1 MKDDVLR
8 ILKMVEEGKIS
19 SEKGVELI
27 EAVRGE
33 KLLPEKYVPKVSN
46 DEMMLKV
53 KVISAAN
60 DNVNVQLPIKFIKG
74 VLAAC
79 GKIPVNV
86 NGMESIDTK
95 MLMEAIDSGLTG
107 KIVDV
112 KSANGDLVEVV
123 IE

>member
-1 MKDDVLR
+1 MKEEVLR

-19 SEKGVELI
+19 SEKGAELI

-33 KLLPEKYVPKVSN
+33 KLPEKYVPKISN
-46 DEMMLKV
+46 DDMMLKV

-60 DNVNVQLPIKFIKG
+60 DNVNIQVPIKFIKG

-79 GKIPVNV
+79 GKIPINV

-95 MLMEAIDSGLTG
+95 MLMEAIDGGLTG

>member
-1 MKDDVLR
+1 MKDEVLR

-19 SEKGVELI
+19 SEKGTELI

-33 KLLPEKYVPKVSN
+33 KLPEKYVPKVSN

-53 KVISAAN
+53 KVISDEG

-74 VLAAC
+74 VLSAC

-107 KIVDV
+107 KIVEV
-112 KSANGDLVEVV
+112 KSANGDFVEVV